1 MCAKSRIREGV
12 DSVKNYLLNQVL
24 ATHDELSGRRARSE
38 APFELFC
45 CNGRR
50 ATGDQRLMNHPSS
63 PHELQ
68 SLVRKRGGRTAREPR
83 LPEHTL
89 QYLTGGL
96 ESGFVAGAGSHWI
109 SSPIS
114 GSRDRAVPEPSVM
127 IRSRGGALCEV
138 RLEFAAGSLSSPRL

>member
-1 MCAKSRIREGV
+1 LCAKSRTREDV
-12 DSVKNYLLNQVL
+12 DSVKNYLLNEVL
-24 ATHDELSGRRARSE
+24 ATHDELSGGRARSE
-38 APFELFC
+38 VPFELFR

-68 SLVRKRGGRTAREPR
+68 SLVRKRGGCTAREPR

-96 ESGFVAGAGSHWI
+96 ESGFVAGASFFVRSQKSRILPRAGAHI
-109 SSPIS
+109 SRAAARKRMTMQ
-114 GSRDRAVPEPSVM
+114 GLLQHRLCDRSA
-127 IRSRGGALCEV
+127 
-138 RLEFAAGSLSSPRL
+138 FAQ